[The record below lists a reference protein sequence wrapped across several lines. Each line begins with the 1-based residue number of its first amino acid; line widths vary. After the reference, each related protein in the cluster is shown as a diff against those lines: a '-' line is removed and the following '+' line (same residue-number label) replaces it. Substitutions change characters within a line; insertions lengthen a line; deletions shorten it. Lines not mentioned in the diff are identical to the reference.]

1 MISPMEIPMLD
12 DLLVSRTR
20 VRPNDEFYKMT
31 RKVRVALV
39 YTFSASTML
48 WTALMLAREL
58 RGF

>member
-1 MISPMEIPMLD
+1 MLD

-20 VRPNDEFYKMT
+20 VRSNDKFYKMT
-31 RKVRVALV
+31 RKVRVAIF